1 MKLFVAKLNRDV
13 QDEHL
18 QELFSQYGEVV
29 HARVI
34 TDRDTGVSKC
44 FGFVQMKNE
53 ADARKAMAELN
64 GKEFMRFVMVVKEA
78 EERPK
83 TGGDGRPPRSGGD
96 ASRPASTPRSGD
108 GREFSRRPGEGESGA
123 APSTDRSATRLPVK
137 KALPSKKRE
146 RDIYQD
152 GPRQPKLKRDNPRPG
167 DWFDDLDDE

>member
-18 QELFSQYGEVV
+18 LELFSQYGEVV

-53 ADARKAMAELN
+53 ADARKAMTELN

-83 TGGDGRPPRSGGD
+83 TGGEGRPFRAGGEGRPSVSPRS
-96 ASRPASTPRSGD
+96 TD
-108 GREFSRRPGEGESGA
+108 GREFSRRPGEGEGA
-123 APSTDRSATRLPVK
+123 TPAGDRGPARLPAK
-137 KALPSKKRE
+137 KALPAKKRE

-152 GPRQPKLKRDNPRPG
+152 GPRQPKLKRDNPRPTE
-167 DWFDDLDDE
+167 WFDDLDDE

>member
-18 QELFSQYGEVV
+18 LELFSQYGEVV

-83 TGGDGRPPRSGGD
+83 TGGDSRPSRGAGD
-96 ASRPASTPRSGD
+96 GSRPAPSIRSSD
-108 GREFSRRPGEGESGA
+108 SREFSRRPGDAESGA
-123 APSTDRSATRLPVK
+123 SSSGDRGGARPAVK
-137 KALPSKKRE
+137 KSLPAKKRD

-152 GPRQPKLKRDNPRPG
+152 GPRQPKLKRDNPRST